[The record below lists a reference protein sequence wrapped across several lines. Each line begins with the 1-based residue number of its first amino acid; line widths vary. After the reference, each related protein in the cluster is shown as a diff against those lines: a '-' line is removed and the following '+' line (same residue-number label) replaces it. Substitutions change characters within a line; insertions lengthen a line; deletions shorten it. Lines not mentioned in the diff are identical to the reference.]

1 MPVIASALWLLV
13 LASVAARDIFLE
25 ASQPS
30 PQVRQQLVITTQTRL
45 ASRLGR
51 PLIEFQ
57 IQNTASVPLA
67 AWRVTVRATRSD
79 GKEEVLGLVRD
90 SYGQPP
96 TRNESNGWI
105 PANGTIEDSIL
116 ITVPPTVTIQSA
128 ESFVAYAVFSD
139 DTWVGDSEGVNTLF
153 QHRQQEK
160 EAWALIEAAM
170 RLGRS
175 VGGREGLQ
183 RALDYLSRPD
193 QPDYD
198 NGSKSIARRN
208 LKLAIDG
215 DRSITAK
222 PDDFFRVW
230 TDRAATRQEHLN
242 RRGTP
247 KGLRGAR

>member
-1 MPVIASALWLLV
+1 MPGIAFALWLLM
-13 LASVAARDIFLE
+13 LASVAARGPSLE
-25 ASQPS
+25 PSQSS
-30 PQVRQQLVITTQTRL
+30 PRARQQLVTTTQTRL
-45 ASRLGR
+45 ASRFGR
-51 PLIEFQ
+51 PLIEFR
-57 IQNTASVPLA
+57 IHNTASVPLA

-79 GKEEVLGLVRD
+79 GKEEVLGLVKD
-90 SYGQPP
+90 SYGQQP

-105 PANGTIEDSIL
+105 PANGTMEDSIL
-116 ITVPPTVTIQSA
+116 ITVPPTVTILSA
-128 ESFVAYAVFSD
+128 ESFVADAVFAD
-139 DTWVGDSEGVNTLF
+139 ETWVGDGEGVNTLF
-153 QHRQQEK
+153 QYRQQER

-183 RALDYLSRPD
+183 RAFDYLNRPD
-193 QPDYD
+193 QSDYD

-215 DRSITAK
+215 DRSIAAK

-230 TDRAATRQEHLN
+230 TDRAAARQERLS

-247 KGLRGAR
+247 KGRRGAR